1 MSILVTGGAGY
12 IGIHTVAE
20 LIAHQE
26 EVVVVDNLGLGHREA
41 VQALNVPLYEVDIRD
56 RDKMISIMKNHQVD
70 TVVHFAAFSQ
80 VGESVRLPLKYYQ
93 NNVAGTTELLAA
105 MVEAGVLRIVF
116 SSTAATYGEPEATPI
131 VESHPKHPTN
141 PYGETKLAIERM
153 LHWSAEAHG
162 MQSVSLRYFNAAGA
176 HPDLPIGEHHA
187 NESHLI
193 PIVLQTALGLRQKV
207 TVFGTDYPT
216 QDGSCIRDYIH
227 VMDLA
232 SAHRLAVQKLRSEH
246 AGAVAYNLGI
256 GKGYSVIEVI
266 DTSRAVTKREIPV
279 EWGTRREGDPAVLIA
294 SPDLA
299 KQALHWSPT
308 YLELSSIIASA
319 WAWHL
324 NHPNGYK
331 S

>member
-26 EVVVVDNLGLGHREA
+26 EVVVVDNLGLGHKEA
-41 VQALNVPLYEVDIRD
+41 VQALNVPLHEVDIRD

-93 NNVAGTTELLAA
+93 NNVGGTTELLAA

-116 SSTAATYGEPEATPI
+116 SSTAATYGEPQATPI

-153 LHWSAEAHG
+153 LHWSSEAYG
-162 MQSVSLRYFNAAGA
+162 LQSISLRYFNAAGA
-176 HPDLPIGEHHA
+176 HPEWPIGEHHT

-216 QDGSCIRDYIH
+216 NDGSCIRDYIH

-232 SAHRLAVQKLRSEH
+232 SAHRLAVQKLRNEH
-246 AGAVAYNLGI
+246 KGAVAYNLGI

-266 DTSRAVTKREIPV
+266 NTARAVTKREIPV

-299 KQALHWSPT
+299 KQALQWSPK
-308 YLELSSIIASA
+308 YLELSSIIDSA
-319 WAWHL
+319 WSWHL
-324 NHPNGYK
+324 QHPNGYET
-331 S
+331 